1 MSSSAANALLL
12 DASLR
17 WRDRPAS
24 ADIRHLPKVNVP
36 VLRAV
41 RKALPVQGAHRTL
54 AAAYATALRLSQ
66 LARLLRQAK
75 AESLEQLRARP
86 LEEAD
91 ALAQKIAKQ
100 SGWLAASS
108 GAALGVAGLAGWVA
122 DVPALLLLALR
133 TLVRIGYCYG
143 EPPSA
148 ALVAAL
154 FALASADTEDEK
166 RLAWNAALS
175 TPVADAEI
183 ATSIRDA
190 ALRDGLERAVER
202 EFAKQALNSS
212 LQKLLTTLV
221 QRLGLKK
228 AAGALPVLGAVVG
241 GVVNLRFVHQLG
253 EAARMVFVARRLLA
267 EGMPSEALL
276 FKAPTAVS
284 ASPPKTTRRRR
295 PAPVPAP

>member
-1 MSSSAANALLL
+1 MTSPDTTAPFLQAA
-12 DASLR
+12 LR

-24 ADIRHLPKVNVP
+24 ADIRSLPKVNVP

-41 RKALPVQGAHRTL
+41 RKALPAQGVHRTL
-54 AAAYATALRLSQ
+54 AVVYATAVRLSQ
-66 LARLLRQAK
+66 QKRLLRQAK
-75 AESLEQLRARP
+75 VESLEQLRARP
-86 LEEAD
+86 LKEAD
-91 ALAQKIAKQ
+91 ALGQKIAKQ

-108 GAALGVAGLAGWVA
+108 GAVLGVAGLAGWVA
-122 DVPALLLLALR
+122 DAPALLLLALR

-166 RLAWNAALS
+166 RRAWNAALT
-175 TPVADAEI
+175 TPAAGAEV
-183 ATSIRDA
+183 DA
-190 ALRDGLERAVER
+190 AMSDAAVRDGLERAAER

-228 AAGALPVLGAVVG
+228 AAGALPVIGAAVG
-241 GVVNLRFVHQLG
+241 GVVNLRFVHQLS

-267 EGMPSEALL
+267 DGTPARALL
-276 FKAPTAVS
+276 LNEPTVVS
-284 ASPPKTTRRRR
+284 AK
-295 PAPVPAP
+295 PAPSARKKPVLRKKPV

>member
-1 MSSSAANALLL
+1 MTSPDDPAPLLQAA
-12 DASLR
+12 LR

-24 ADIRHLPKVNVP
+24 ADIRSLPKVNVP

-41 RKALPVQGAHRTL
+41 RKVLPEQGAHRTL
-54 AAAYATALRLSQ
+54 AAAYAGAVRLSQ
-66 LARLLRQAK
+66 VGRLLQQAK
-75 AESLEQLRARP
+75 AESLAQLRARP
-86 LEEAD
+86 LKEAD

-100 SGWLAASS
+100 SGWLAAGS
-108 GAALGVAGLAGWVA
+108 GAALGVAGLAGWIA
-122 DVPALLLLALR
+122 DAPALLLLALR

-154 FALASADTEDEK
+154 FALASADTEAEK
-166 RLAWNAALS
+166 RLAWNAALT
-175 TPVADAEI
+175 TPVADAAIESLI
-183 ATSIRDA
+183 SDA
-190 ALRDGLERAVER
+190 AVRDGLERAAER

-221 QRLGLKK
+221 QRLGFRK
-228 AAGALPVLGAVVG
+228 AAGALPLIGAAVG

-267 EGMPSEALL
+267 DGLPRETLL
-276 FKAPTAVS
+276 FEAPIAGS
-284 ASPPKTTRRRR
+284 ANPPKAVRRRR
-295 PAPVPAP
+295 PAPAP

>member
-1 MSSSAANALLL
+1 MTSPDDTAAFLQA
-12 DASLR
+12 ALR

-24 ADIRHLPKVNVP
+24 ADIRSLQKVNVP

-41 RKALPVQGAHRTL
+41 RKVLPEQGAHRTL
-54 AAAYATALRLSQ
+54 AAAYAAAVRLSQ
-66 LARLLRQAK
+66 AKRLLRQAK

-86 LEEAD
+86 LKQAD
-91 ALAQKIAKQ
+91 ALAQQIAKQ

-122 DVPALLLLALR
+122 DAPALLLLALR

-154 FALASADTEDEK
+154 FALASADTEVEK
-166 RLAWNAALS
+166 RLAWNAALT
-175 TPVADAEI
+175 TPAADAAIES
-183 ATSIRDA
+183 SISDA
-190 ALRDGLERAVER
+190 AVRDGLERAAER

-228 AAGALPVLGAVVG
+228 AAGMLPVIGAAVG
-241 GVVNLRFVHQLG
+241 GVVNLRFVYQLS
-253 EAARMVFVARRLLA
+253 EAARMVFVSRRLLA
-267 EGMPSEALL
+267 DGMPREALL
-276 FKAPTAVS
+276 LKAPKLVTTQPARAV
-284 ASPPKTTRRRR
+284 RRR
-295 PAPVPAP
+295 PAPAP